1 MTMRRYE
8 VVYVLAPTLTEEEV
22 DQYAETYSEAA
33 REQGAEI
40 ISVEKW
46 EKQKLAF
53 RVKKFWDGYYTIL
66 TIEEAA
72 ADAVTELERRFKVN
86 DSVIRFLTVR
96 IDEELKRA
104 AKFQDEEQVD
114 SAPEVAEPKVAE
126 TKEAKPKVAEPKAAE
141 PKAAEPKAAEPKAAE
156 TKTAE
161 PKEAEPKAA
170 EPKVAEPKVAETKAA
185 ETKAAEPKEAE
196 AKKVAEKP
204 AKKVKAQEKDPDPAA
219 TEDDPAEAESK
230 DAAEEEPVAKPE
242 KE

>member
-22 DQYAETYSEAA
+22 DQYAETYSQAA
-33 REQGAEI
+33 RELGAEI

-46 EKQKLAF
+46 EKRKLAF

-86 DSVIRFLTVR
+86 DTVIRFLTVR

-104 AKFQDEEQVD
+104 AKFQEEE
-114 SAPEVAEPKVAE
+114 AEIEPEVPEE
-126 TKEAKPKVAEPKAAE
+126 KVAEPKESEPKKAE
-141 PKAAEPKAAEPKAAE
+141 PKKAEVKEAEPKK
-156 TKTAE
+156 AE
-161 PKEAEPKAA
+161 PKEAEPKEA
-170 EPKVAEPKVAETKAA
+170 EPKDAEPKK
-185 ETKAAEPKEAE
+185 AEPK
-196 AKKVAEKP
+196 KVAKKP
-204 AKKVKAQEKDPDPAA
+204 AKKVKAPEEKSEPAA
-219 TEDDPAEAESK
+219 TKDDPAEAESK
-230 DAAEEEPVAKPE
+230 DAAEEVPVEKPE